1 MSFTKKLVDWYEI
14 HKRDLPWR
22 HTKAP
27 YNVWL
32 SEIILQQTRVIQ
44 GLPYYEKILQK
55 YPNIFELANSSQES
69 FLKYWQGLG
78 YYSRARN
85 LHQTAQEIAF
95 QRNGIFPK
103 TYKELLKLKGVGVY
117 TASAI
122 ASFCYKEKIAVVDG
136 NVYRV
141 LSRYLGINI
150 AINSPEG
157 ILIFNQKA
165 QELLDRDHPDIYNQA
180 IMEFGALQCTPK
192 KPNCMFC
199 PMQDNCVA
207 FATNNIENLPVKFKK
222 VKVKKRFLNYVVFQE
237 SNKTDQY
244 WIQKRIKKDIW
255 LHLFE
260 FPLIESKK
268 SIDITEFFELFQRE
282 YPNINITHE
291 DIAIYQLDKKIH
303 KLTHQHLEIQFFSVK
318 ITKGSLSNDI
328 RKSIKINIEDID
340 KYAFPKPI
348 EQFFEIFEPKKHLQ
362 NL

>member
-1 MSFTKKLVDWYEI
+1 MNFTTKLIDWYNI

-22 HTKAP
+22 NTKEP

-32 SEIILQQTRVIQ
+32 SEIILQQTRVVQ
-44 GLPYYEKILQK
+44 GLPYYEKISQK
-55 YPNIFELANSSQES
+55 YPSIFELASSSQEE
-69 FLKYWQGLG
+69 FLTYWQGLG

-85 LHQTAQEIAF
+85 LHQTAKEIAF
-95 QRNGIFPK
+95 KHNGIFPK

-122 ASFCYKEKIAVVDG
+122 ASFCYQENVAVVDG

-141 LSRYLGINI
+141 LSRYLGIDTP
-150 AINSPEG
+150 INSSQG

-165 QELLDRDHPDIYNQA
+165 QELLDRENPDTYNQA

-199 PMQDNCVA
+199 PLQENCVA
-207 FATNNIENLPVKFKK
+207 FATNNIENLPIKLKK
-222 VKVKKRFLNYVVFQE
+222 VKIKKRFFNYIVFQQ
-237 SNKTDQY
+237 SNHTNQY
-244 WIQKRIKKDIW
+244 WIQKRIEKDIW
-255 LHLFE
+255 LQLFE

-268 SIDITEFFELFQRE
+268 SIDTTEFIELFKE
-282 YPNINITHE
+282 KYPNINIGQENINT
-291 DIAIYQLDKKIH
+291 YQPKRKIH
-303 KLTHQHLEIQFFSVK
+303 KLTHQHLEIQFFSIK
-318 ITKGSLSNDI
+318 ISEDTLSNNNLEEI
-328 RKSIKINIEDID
+328 IKINVEDID

-348 EQFFEIFEPKKHLQ
+348 EQFFDTHKSKA